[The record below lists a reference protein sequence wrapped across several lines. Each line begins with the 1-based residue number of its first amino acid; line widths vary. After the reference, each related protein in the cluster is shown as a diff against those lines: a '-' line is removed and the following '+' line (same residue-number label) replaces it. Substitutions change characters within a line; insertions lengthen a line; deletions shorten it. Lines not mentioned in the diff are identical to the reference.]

1 VTLHSQRGYPQSFG
15 HSPARARIVNR
26 MVRSKQVASHRP
38 PPPPPK
44 TTTATT
50 ESAPGEQQQ
59 QQSPPPPRQQQRR
72 KVPPGTVALREIRTY
87 QRSTD
92 LLIPKAP
99 FARLVREIT
108 QNLGRPHF
116 RCQTSALEAIQQCV
130 ETHVVQ
136 VFEDVIKCALHAN
149 RVSVRPHDLYLA
161 LRLRDPNWRI
171 YFRRGF

>member
-1 VTLHSQRGYPQSFG
+1 
-15 HSPARARIVNR
+15 

-38 PPPPPK
+38 PPSPPPK
-44 TTTATT
+44 TTTTATT
-50 ESAPGEQQQ
+50 TTDTANTATTTEQ
-59 QQSPPPPRQQQRR
+59 RQLRR

-92 LLIPKAP
+92 LLIPRAP

-116 RCQTSALEAIQQCV
+116 RYQTSALEAIQQCV